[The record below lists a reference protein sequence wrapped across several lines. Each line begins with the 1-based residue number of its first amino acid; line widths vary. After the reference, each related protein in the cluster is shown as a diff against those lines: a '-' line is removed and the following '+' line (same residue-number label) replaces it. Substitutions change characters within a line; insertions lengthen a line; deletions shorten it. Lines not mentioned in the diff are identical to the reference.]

1 MLSAEQCSIVKEDE
15 AGNFIGT
22 GPFSLR
28 EKNANLFVLEA
39 HDLYYRERPFLD
51 RIELLNVK
59 RSVNTYDVLV
69 KAQYKDKEKHNKELS
84 RLESNVTYITCNLA
98 KEGPMQDY
106 MFRKALYKIIH
117 GHAIVKELGGERG
130 EVAKEIL
137 LASDSIVEIEED
149 IESLIKESM
158 YQNEVLQ
165 LYTFT
170 GQDHV
175 EDAQWI
181 QKECA
186 KYGIRVETN

>member
-1 MLSAEQCSIVKEDE
+1 MNVEQ
-15 AGNFIGT
+15 
-22 GPFSLR
+22 
-28 EKNANLFVLEA
+28 
-39 HDLYYRERPFLD
+39 
-51 RIELLNVK
+51 
-59 RSVNTYDVLV
+59 SVNTYDILV

-117 GHAIVKELGGERG
+117 GQAIVQELGGERG

-186 KYGIRVETN
+186 K